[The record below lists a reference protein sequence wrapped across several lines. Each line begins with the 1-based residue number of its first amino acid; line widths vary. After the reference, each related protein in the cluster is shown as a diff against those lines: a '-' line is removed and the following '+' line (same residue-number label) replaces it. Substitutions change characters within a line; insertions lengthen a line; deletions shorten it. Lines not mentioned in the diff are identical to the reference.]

1 MQILLIRLFQGE
13 QVMDEKLTNSTDLN
27 KNGIPDWYESRV
39 DDQTTFPEGA
49 LGHAYTSEEKIAAK
63 IPNYKEYKWYQN
75 PVMDGHPGTE
85 YFYTLGEKLEKKIE
99 TNPKKV
105 KQTLNKIA
113 KEDNEVSKKDV
124 QPLIKEAEQVTDGD
138 ERTSE
143 VNNEVVNEVL
153 ENPKLEGILDN
164 VEIPDDNPNNDEV
177 NNEVVSK
184 ELPEGSDIQEEAE
197 QLYDDNP
204 NNDEVN
210 NEVIENTDID
220 EIAEKVIPDEVADQV
235 IPKEEYDAMP
245 IDEIEKRDAESITE
259 GKPYMAIAE
268 DMGLG
273 EEDLLYFEQPEFIE
287 DLTPEQIEEVKNE
300 PDKQKKIELLKS
312 HYEGGNNDAPES
324 LGSTGVSGGGASI
337 PNVSGNFQPY
347 DEFVTKNSP
356 TVGSFLGGAGN
367 VGVGGRGG
375 SIAAGSVS
383 GYGFEDKEGNST
395 SSEAGN
401 GQKTNVEVEDLDA
414 NTASL
419 NGANSVQHLDDSLDD
434 LGFKDTKHNKEIKS
448 NEQAE
453 LPNGEFHE
461 KNKESFEL
469 KLPENPTND
478 DIISYLEK
486 DSVNWKNG
494 DSKSKYLPFR
504 FFIKDGELWGTVI
517 GHGRPE
523 KIKEFMKHEILAKGK
538 ISNIIKGV

>member
-1 MQILLIRLFQGE
+1 MLTNN
-13 QVMDEKLTNSTDLN
+13 TNSTDLN

-39 DDQTTFPEGA
+39 DDQTTFPEGD

-75 PVMDGHPGTE
+75 PAMDGHPGTE
-85 YFYTLGEKLEKKIE
+85 YFYTLGEKLENKIE
-99 TNPKKV
+99 SGEFTP
-105 KQTLNKIA
+105 
-113 KEDNEVSKKDV
+113 E
-124 QPLIKEAEQVTDGD
+124 
-138 ERTSE
+138 
-143 VNNEVVNEVL
+143 
-153 ENPKLEGILDN
+153 
-164 VEIPDDNPNNDEV
+164 
-177 NNEVVSK
+177 

-210 NEVIENTDID
+210 NEVIENTDI
-220 EIAEKVIPDEVADQV
+220 EKVADQV

-268 DMGLG
+268 EMGLD

-287 DLTPEQIEEVKNE
+287 DLTPEQIEEVKAE

-312 HYEGGNNDAPES
+312 HYESGNNEAPTES

-347 DEFVTKNSP
+347 DEFVSDNP
-356 TVGSFLGGAGN
+356 PMVGSFLGGTGN
-367 VGVGGRGG
+367 VGVGGGGG

-383 GYGFEDKEGNST
+383 DYGFEDKEGNST
-395 SSEAGN
+395 SSEAGK
-401 GQKTNVEVEDLDA
+401 GKDTDVEVEDLDA

-434 LGFKDTKHNKEIKS
+434 LGFKDTKHNKEIKP

-453 LPNGEFHE
+453 LPSEEFHE

-478 DIISYLEK
+478 DIISFLEK
-486 DSVNWKNG
+486 DSANWENG
-494 DSKSKYLPFR
+494 DSKAKYLPFR

-517 GHGRPE
+517 GHGKPE

>member
-1 MQILLIRLFQGE
+1 ME
-13 QVMDEKLTNSTDLN
+13 NEDKN
-27 KNGIPDWYESRV
+27 KNGTPDWYESRV
-39 DDQTTFPEGA
+39 DDQTTFPEGD

-75 PVMDGHPGTE
+75 PAMDGHPGTE
-85 YFYTLGEKLEKKIE
+85 YFYTLGEKLENKIE
-99 TNPKKV
+99 
-105 KQTLNKIA
+105 
-113 KEDNEVSKKDV
+113 S
-124 QPLIKEAEQVTDGD
+124 G
-138 ERTSE
+138 
-143 VNNEVVNEVL
+143 
-153 ENPKLEGILDN
+153 
-164 VEIPDDNPNNDEV
+164 EITPE
-177 NNEVVSK
+177 
-184 ELPEGSDIQEEAE
+184 ELPEGSDIQKEAE

-210 NEVIENTDID
+210 NEVIEST
-220 EIAEKVIPDEVADQV
+220 EIADQV

-245 IDEIEKRDAESITE
+245 IDEIEKRDAETLTE
-259 GKPYMAIAE
+259 DKPYMAIAE

-287 DLTPEQIEEVKNE
+287 DLTPEQIEEVKAE

-312 HYEGGNNDAPES
+312 HYEGGNNEAP
-324 LGSTGVSGGGASI
+324 LGSTGVSGGGSSI

-347 DEFVTKNSP
+347 NEFVSDNP
-356 TVGSFLGGAGN
+356 PMVGSFLGGTGN

-383 GYGFEDKEGNST
+383 DYGFDDKEGNST
-395 SSEAGN
+395 SSSKAGG
-401 GQKTNVEVEDLDA
+401 GQDTNAEVEDLDA

-434 LGFKDTKHNKEIKS
+434 LGFKDTKHGKEIKP
-448 NEQAE
+448 NEHAE

-461 KNKESFEL
+461 KDKESFEL

-486 DSVNWKNG
+486 DSANWENG

-504 FFIKDGELWGTVI
+504 FFIRDGELWGTVI
-517 GHGRPE
+517 GHGKPE
-523 KIKEFMKHEILAKGK
+523 KIQDFMKHEMLARGK
-538 ISNIIKGV
+538 ISNIIRGK

>member
-1 MQILLIRLFQGE
+1 MLTNN
-13 QVMDEKLTNSTDLN
+13 TNSTDLN

-39 DDQTTFPEGA
+39 DDQTTFPEGD

-75 PVMDGHPGTE
+75 PAMDGHPGTE
-85 YFYTLGEKLEKKIE
+85 YFYTLGEKLENKIE
-99 TNPKKV
+99 
-105 KQTLNKIA
+105 
-113 KEDNEVSKKDV
+113 S
-124 QPLIKEAEQVTDGD
+124 G
-138 ERTSE
+138 
-143 VNNEVVNEVL
+143 
-153 ENPKLEGILDN
+153 
-164 VEIPDDNPNNDEV
+164 EITPE
-177 NNEVVSK
+177 
-184 ELPEGSDIQEEAE
+184 ELPEGSDIQKEVE

-220 EIAEKVIPDEVADQV
+220 EIADEV

-245 IDEIEKRDAESITE
+245 IDEVEQRDAESIKE
-259 GKPYMAIAE
+259 GKPYMTIAE
-268 DMGLG
+268 DMGLN

-287 DLTPEQIEEVKNE
+287 DLTPEQVEEIKNE

-312 HYEGGNNDAPES
+312 HYESGNNEAPTES

-347 DEFVTKNSP
+347 DEFVSDNP
-356 TVGSFLGGAGN
+356 PMVGSFLGGTGN
-367 VGVGGRGG
+367 VGVGGGGG

-383 GYGFEDKEGNST
+383 DYGFEDKEGNST
-395 SSEAGN
+395 SSEAGK
-401 GQKTNVEVEDLDA
+401 GKDTDVEVEDLDA

-434 LGFKDTKHNKEIKS
+434 LGFKDTKHNKEIKP

-453 LPNGEFHE
+453 LPSEEFHE

-478 DIISYLEK
+478 DIISFLEK
-486 DSVNWKNG
+486 DSANWENG
-494 DSKSKYLPFR
+494 DSKAKYLPFR

-517 GHGRPE
+517 GHGKPE

>member
-1 MQILLIRLFQGE
+1 ME
-13 QVMDEKLTNSTDLN
+13 NEDKN

-39 DDQTTFPEGA
+39 DDQTTFPEGD

-75 PVMDGHPGTE
+75 PAMDGHPGTE
-85 YFYTLGEKLEKKIE
+85 YFYTLGEKLEKTIE

-113 KEDNEVSKKDV
+113 KENNGVSKKDV

-164 VEIPDDNPNNDEV
+164 VEIPDDNNDEV
-177 NNEVVSK
+177 NNEV
-184 ELPEGSDIQEEAE
+184 
-197 QLYDDNP
+197 
-204 NNDEVN
+204 NND
-210 NEVIENTDID
+210 IEKVAD
-220 EIAEKVIPDEVADQV
+220 EVIPDEVIPDEVIPDEV

-245 IDEIEKRDAESITE
+245 IDEIEQRDAESITE

-268 DMGLG
+268 DMGLN

-287 DLTPEQIEEVKNE
+287 NLTPEQIEEVKAE
-300 PDKQKKIELLKS
+300 PDKHKKIELLKS

-347 DEFVTKNSP
+347 NNFVSDNP
-356 TVGSFLGGAGN
+356 PMIGSFLGGAGN
-367 VGVGGRGG
+367 VGVGGVGG
-375 SIAAGSVS
+375 SISAGSVS
-383 GYGFEDKEGNST
+383 DYGFEDKEGNST

-453 LPNGEFHE
+453 LPSEEFHE

-469 KLPENPTND
+469 KLPEEPTND

-486 DSVNWKNG
+486 DSVNWENG

-523 KIKEFMKHEILAKGK
+523 KIKDFMKHEILAKGK

>member
-1 MQILLIRLFQGE
+1 
-13 QVMDEKLTNSTDLN
+13 MDEKLTNSTDLN

-39 DDQTTFPEGA
+39 DDQTTFPEGD

-75 PVMDGHPGTE
+75 PAMDGHPGTE
-85 YFYTLGEKLEKKIE
+85 YFYTLGEKLENKIE
-99 TNPKKV
+99 SGE
-105 KQTLNKIA
+105 IA
-113 KEDNEVSKKDV
+113 PE
-124 QPLIKEAEQVTDGD
+124 
-138 ERTSE
+138 
-143 VNNEVVNEVL
+143 
-153 ENPKLEGILDN
+153 
-164 VEIPDDNPNNDEV
+164 
-177 NNEVVSK
+177 
-184 ELPEGSDIQEEAE
+184 ELPEGSEIQKEAE

-210 NEVIENTDID
+210 NEVIENTDI
-220 EIAEKVIPDEVADQV
+220 EKVADEV

-245 IDEIEKRDAESITE
+245 IDEIEQRDAESITE

-268 DMGLG
+268 DMGLN
-273 EEDLLYFEQPEFIE
+273 EEDLLYFEQPGFIE
-287 DLTPEQIEEVKNE
+287 DLTPEQIEEVKAE

-312 HYEGGNNDAPES
+312 HYENGNNDAPTEN
-324 LGSTGVSGGGASI
+324 LGSTGVSGGASI
-337 PNVSGNFQPY
+337 PNVSGNFHPY
-347 DEFVTKNSP
+347 DEFVTNNSP
-356 TVGSFLGGAGN
+356 TVGSFLGGTGN
-367 VGVGGRGG
+367 VGVGGSGG

-383 GYGFEDKEGNST
+383 DYGFDEKENNT
-395 SSEAGN
+395 SFSKAGG
-401 GQKTNVEVEDLDA
+401 GQDTNAEVEDLDA

-434 LGFKDTKHNKEIKS
+434 LGFKDTKHGKEIKP

-453 LPNGEFHE
+453 LPSEEFHE

-486 DSVNWKNG
+486 DSETWENG
-494 DSKSKYLPFR
+494 DSKAKYLPFR

-517 GHGRPE
+517 GHGKPE

-538 ISNIIKGV
+538 ISNIVKGQ

>member
-1 MQILLIRLFQGE
+1 
-13 QVMDEKLTNSTDLN
+13 MDEKLTNSTDLN

-39 DDQTTFPEGA
+39 DDQTTFPEGN

-75 PVMDGHPGTE
+75 PAMDGHPGTE
-85 YFYTLGEKLEKKIE
+85 YFYTLGEKLEKTIE
-99 TNPKKV
+99 TNPKKA
-105 KQTLNKIA
+105 KQKLNKIA
-113 KEDNEVSKKDV
+113 KENNGVSKKDV
-124 QPLIKEAEQVTDGD
+124 QPLIKEAEQVIDGD
-138 ERTSE
+138 KRTSE

-153 ENPKLEGILDN
+153 ENPKLEGLLDN
-164 VEIPDDNPNNDEV
+164 VEIPYDNNDEV
-177 NNEVVSK
+177 NNEVNNDIEK
-184 ELPEGSDIQEEAE
+184 EVE
-197 QLYDDNP
+197 QLYYDNP

-210 NEVIENTDID
+210 NEVIENTDI
-220 EIAEKVIPDEVADQV
+220 EKVADEV
-235 IPKEEYDAMP
+235 IPKEEYDAMS
-245 IDEIEKRDAESITE
+245 IDEVEQRDAESIKE

-268 DMGLG
+268 DMGLN

-287 DLTPEQIEEVKNE
+287 DLTHEQVEEVKAE

-312 HYEGGNNDAPES
+312 HYEGGNNEAP
-324 LGSTGVSGGGASI
+324 LGSTGVSGGGSI
-337 PNVSGNFQPY
+337 SGDVSGNFQPY
-347 DEFVTKNSP
+347 NNFVSDNP
-356 TVGSFLGGAGN
+356 PMIGSFLGGAGN

-383 GYGFEDKEGNST
+383 DYGFDDKEGNST
-395 SSEAGN
+395 SSSKAGN
-401 GQKTNVEVEDLDA
+401 GQNANVEVEDLDA

-419 NGANSVQHLDDSLDD
+419 NSANSVNHLDDSLDD
-434 LGFKDTKHNKEIKS
+434 LGFKDTKHKKEIKS

-453 LPNGEFHE
+453 LPSGEFHE

-469 KLPENPTND
+469 KLPESPTNN
-478 DIISYLEK
+478 DIISYLKK
-486 DSVNWKNG
+486 DSVNWENG
-494 DSKSKYLPFR
+494 DSKAKYLPFR

-538 ISNIIKGV
+538 ISNMIRGK

>member
-1 MQILLIRLFQGE
+1 MENENGMNNNNNNI
-13 QVMDEKLTNSTDLN
+13 DLN
-27 KNGIPDWYESRV
+27 NNGVPDWYEVKV
-39 DDQTTFPEGA
+39 DDNDTFPEGD

-75 PVMDGHPGTE
+75 PAMDGHPGTE
-85 YFYTLGEKLEKKIE
+85 YFYTLGEKLEKTIE
-99 TNPKKV
+99 TNPKKA

-113 KEDNEVSKKDV
+113 KEDNGVSKKDV

-138 ERTSE
+138 KRTSE

-177 NNEVVSK
+177 NNEV
-184 ELPEGSDIQEEAE
+184 
-197 QLYDDNP
+197 
-204 NNDEVN
+204 
-210 NEVIENTDID
+210 IENTDI
-220 EIAEKVIPDEVADQV
+220 EKVADEVADQV

-268 DMGLG
+268 DMGLE

-287 DLTPEQIEEVKNE
+287 DLTPEQIEEVKAE
-300 PDKQKKIELLKS
+300 PDKQKKIELLKG
-312 HYEGGNNDAPES
+312 YGNNEAPTES

-367 VGVGGRGG
+367 VGVGGGGG
-375 SIAAGSVS
+375 SIAAGSIS
-383 GYGFEDKEGNST
+383 DYGFEDKEGNST

-453 LPNGEFHE
+453 LPSEEFHE

-478 DIISYLEK
+478 DIISFLEK
-486 DSVNWKNG
+486 DSANWENG
-494 DSKSKYLPFR
+494 DSKAKYLPFR

-517 GHGRPE
+517 GRGITE
-523 KIKEFMKHEILAKGK
+523 KIQDFMKHEILAKGK

>member
-1 MQILLIRLFQGE
+1 MLTNN
-13 QVMDEKLTNSTDLN
+13 TNSTDLN

-39 DDQTTFPEGA
+39 DDQTTFPEGD

-75 PVMDGHPGTE
+75 PAMDGHPGTE
-85 YFYTLGEKLEKKIE
+85 YFYTLGEKLEKTIE

-105 KQTLNKIA
+105 KQKLNKIA
-113 KEDNEVSKKDV
+113 KEDNGVSKKDV

-164 VEIPDDNPNNDEV
+164 VEIPYDSPNNDEV
-177 NNEVVSK
+177 NNEV
-184 ELPEGSDIQEEAE
+184 
-197 QLYDDNP
+197 
-204 NNDEVN
+204 NND
-210 NEVIENTDID
+210 IEKVAD
-220 EIAEKVIPDEVADQV
+220 EVIPDEVIPDEVSDEV

-268 DMGLG
+268 EMGLD

-312 HYEGGNNDAPES
+312 HYSYVDGNNDAPES
-324 LGSTGVSGGGASI
+324 LGVSGGGNVSGD
-337 PNVSGNFQPY
+337 VSGNFQPY
-347 DEFVTKNSP
+347 NNFVSDNP
-356 TVGSFLGGAGN
+356 PMIGSFLGGAGN
-367 VGVGGRGG
+367 VGVGGGGG
-375 SIAAGSVS
+375 SISAGSVS
-383 GYGFEDKEGNST
+383 DYGFEDKEGNST

-453 LPNGEFHE
+453 LPSEEFHE
-461 KNKESFEL
+461 KNRESFEL

-478 DIISYLEK
+478 DIISFLEK
-486 DSVNWKNG
+486 DSANWENG

-504 FFIKDGELWGTVI
+504 FFIRDGELWGTVI

-538 ISNIIKGV
+538 ISNIVKGV

>member
-1 MQILLIRLFQGE
+1 ME
-13 QVMDEKLTNSTDLN
+13 NEDKNN
-27 KNGIPDWYESRV
+27 NGIPDWYESRV
-39 DDQTTFPEGA
+39 DDQTTFPEGD

-75 PVMDGHPGTE
+75 PAMDGHPGTE
-85 YFYTLGEKLEKKIE
+85 YFYTLGEKLENKIE
-99 TNPKKV
+99 
-105 KQTLNKIA
+105 
-113 KEDNEVSKKDV
+113 S
-124 QPLIKEAEQVTDGD
+124 G
-138 ERTSE
+138 
-143 VNNEVVNEVL
+143 
-153 ENPKLEGILDN
+153 
-164 VEIPDDNPNNDEV
+164 EITPE
-177 NNEVVSK
+177 
-184 ELPEGSDIQEEAE
+184 ELPEGSDIQKEAE
-197 QLYDDNP
+197 HLYDDNL

-210 NEVIENTDID
+210 NEVIENTDI
-220 EIAEKVIPDEVADQV
+220 EKVADQV
-235 IPKEEYDAMP
+235 IPDEVVPKKEYDAMP

-268 DMGLG
+268 DMGLN

-287 DLTPEQIEEVKNE
+287 DLTPEQVEEVKAE

-312 HYEGGNNDAPES
+312 HYESGNNDTPTES
-324 LGSTGVSGGGASI
+324 LGVSGGGSI
-337 PNVSGNFQPY
+337 SGDVSGNFQPY
-347 DEFVTKNSP
+347 DEFVSNNQP
-356 TVGSFLGGAGN
+356 TVGSFLGGTGN
-367 VGVGGRGG
+367 VGVGGSGG
-375 SIAAGSVS
+375 SLAAGSVS
-383 GYGFEDKEGNST
+383 DYGFEDKEGNST

-419 NGANSVQHLDDSLDD
+419 NGANSVEHLDDSLDD
-434 LGFKDTKHNKEIKS
+434 LGFKDTKHNKEIKP

-453 LPNGEFHE
+453 LPSEEFHE

-486 DSVNWKNG
+486 DSETWENG
-494 DSKSKYLPFR
+494 DSKAKYLPFR

-523 KIKEFMKHEILAKGK
+523 KIKDFMKHEILAKGK
-538 ISNIIKGV
+538 ISNIIKEV

>member
-1 MQILLIRLFQGE
+1 ME
-13 QVMDEKLTNSTDLN
+13 NEDKN
-27 KNGIPDWYESRV
+27 KNGVADWYESRV
-39 DDQTTFPEGA
+39 DDQTTFPEGD

-75 PVMDGHPGTE
+75 PAMDGHPGTE
-85 YFYTLGEKLEKKIE
+85 YFYTLGEKLENKIE
-99 TNPKKV
+99 
-105 KQTLNKIA
+105 
-113 KEDNEVSKKDV
+113 S
-124 QPLIKEAEQVTDGD
+124 G
-138 ERTSE
+138 
-143 VNNEVVNEVL
+143 
-153 ENPKLEGILDN
+153 
-164 VEIPDDNPNNDEV
+164 EITPE
-177 NNEVVSK
+177 
-184 ELPEGSDIQEEAE
+184 ELPEGSDIQKEAE

-210 NEVIENTDID
+210 NEAIENTDIQ
-220 EIAEKVIPDEVADQV
+220 EEADQV

-245 IDEIEKRDAESITE
+245 IDEIEQRDAESITE

-287 DLTPEQIEEVKNE
+287 DLTPEQIEEVKAE
-300 PDKQKKIELLKS
+300 PDKQKKIELLKG
-312 HYEGGNNDAPES
+312 YGNNEVPTEN

-347 DEFVTKNSP
+347 DNFVSDNPP
-356 TVGSFLGGAGN
+356 TVGSFLGGTGN

-383 GYGFEDKEGNST
+383 DYGFDEKENST
-395 SSEAGN
+395 SFSKAGG
-401 GQKTNVEVEDLDA
+401 GQDTNAEVEDLDA

-434 LGFKDTKHNKEIKS
+434 LGFKDTKHGKEIKS

-461 KNKESFEL
+461 KDKEELEL
-469 KLPENPTND
+469 KLPEAPTND

-486 DSVNWKNG
+486 DSETWKNG

-504 FFIKDGELWGTVI
+504 FFIRDGELWGTVI
-517 GHGRPE
+517 GRGITE
-523 KIKEFMKHEILAKGK
+523 KIQDFMKHEILARDK
-538 ISNIIKGV
+538 ISNILRGK